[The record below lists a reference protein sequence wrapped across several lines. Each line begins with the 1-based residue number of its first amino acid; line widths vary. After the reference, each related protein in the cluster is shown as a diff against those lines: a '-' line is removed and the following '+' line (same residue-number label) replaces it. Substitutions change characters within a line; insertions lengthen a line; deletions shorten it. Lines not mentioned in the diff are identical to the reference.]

1 MHRALILILSIL
13 ALLAAQWWMAGRNDG
28 AVLRG
33 ELFDSDS
40 YMRLVRVQKLIQ
52 GDGWYDNRIER
63 ANAPYGHSLHWSR
76 PLDVLLLAGAAL
88 LAPRFGWDGGL
99 HQAGVWLS
107 PLLHLLTL
115 LALLWAVRPL
125 LGRQSLLWLGL
136 LFPLQLFLD
145 YQFAPGR
152 PDHHALLLLL
162 FVCALGAQIRAMGAN
177 GPSRVAWAAAG
188 ALPLGLL
195 VWVSVEGLVAAVLAF
210 APLILRWFQQ
220 GRAWSLSGL
229 SLGAGLTLMSGLAV
243 MVEYAPGDWGR
254 VAYDKISIAHVSLF
268 TLLTCAFAVAA
279 YCRPR
284 WPGLIAFAAV
294 PVLQFWAYPAFFLGP
309 LAGQDAIFAAAIFQ
323 YAGEAAPLRTPGE
336 MILHLGPALLALPFG
351 IWRLRTPRA
360 GWPWLVTTAG
370 LVVYLP
376 LAVLQLRWAPY
387 VALLALPGY
396 SAVLASCLK
405 ALAPKRG
412 LPGIF
417 AAALARTVVVLGF
430 AFGFFLLSGRLA
442 GAPGVPGSAITGTK
456 CPYDAMARHL
466 AERFPA
472 PQRILSY
479 MTIAPAILY
488 RSRHEVVATPYFRNV
503 QGGGDTLAFFRATH
517 QAADHMSALEITRRR
532 KIDLVLTCPQ
542 DRESHI
548 YGPAGPAPFWLRP
561 LDLPGEL
568 GQWYRL
574 YRVRP

>member
-13 ALLAAQWWMAGRNDG
+13 ALLAAQWWMAGRHQG
-28 AVLRG
+28 TVFRG

-40 YMRLVRVQKLIQ
+40 YMRLVRVQKLIR
-52 GDGWYDNRIER
+52 GDGWYDNRIAR
-63 ANAPYGHSLHWSR
+63 ANAPHGHGLHWSR

-88 LAPRFGWDGGL
+88 LAPRFGWDDGL
-99 HQAGVWLS
+99 HLAGVWLS

-115 LALLWAVRPL
+115 LALLWAARPL
-125 LGRQSLLWLGL
+125 LGRQGLFWLGL

-145 YQFAPGR
+145 HQFAPGR

-162 FVCALGAQIRAMGAN
+162 FVCGLGAQIRAMASN
-177 GPSRVAWAAAG
+177 GRYRLAWAVAG

-195 VWVSVEGLVAAVLAF
+195 VWVSVEGLVAVALAF
-210 APLILRWFQQ
+210 AALVLRWLWQ
-220 GRAWSLSGL
+220 GRAWAFCGL
-229 SLGAGLTLMSGLAV
+229 ALGAGLTVMSGLAV
-243 MVEYAPGDWGR
+243 LAEYPPGAWGSI
-254 VAYDKISIAHVSLF
+254 AYDKISIVHVTLF

-284 WPGLIAFAAV
+284 WPGLLAFAAV
-294 PVLQFWAYPAFFLGP
+294 PPFQFWAYPAFFQGP
-309 LAGQDAIFAAAIFQ
+309 LAGQDAVFAAAIFQ

-336 MILHLGPALLALPFG
+336 LVLYLGPALLALPLG
-351 IWRLRTPRA
+351 VWRLRMPRA
-360 GWPWLVTTAG
+360 GWPWLVPTAG
-370 LVVYLP
+370 LALYLP
-376 LAVLQLRWAPY
+376 LAMLQLRWAPY

-396 SAVLASCLK
+396 SAVLTASLK
-405 ALAPKRG
+405 ALAPKPE
-412 LPGIF
+412 LPAIF

-430 AFGFFLLSGRLA
+430 AFGFFLLSAKL
-442 GAPGVPGSAITGTK
+442 PGNTVAQTK
-456 CPYDAMARHL
+456 CPQDAMARHL
-466 AERFPA
+466 ANRFAA

-488 RSRHEVVATPYFRNV
+488 RSRHEVIATPYFRNA
-503 QGGGDTLAFFRATH
+503 QGGRDSLAFF
-517 QAADHMSALEITRRR
+517 QAADAVTALAIARRR
-532 KIDLVLTCPQ
+532 KIDLVLSCPR

-548 YGPAGPAPFWLRP
+548 YGPARPTPSWLRAV
-561 LDLPGEL
+561 DLPGEL